1 MIRFA
6 TKSGE
11 GQRCGGKMFR
21 FRKKSTC
28 NHRYESGRAHLIWIL
43 LCSTATLLLLWLA
56 VMPGE
61 SAPAGLGWDKLNHAG
76 AIALTT
82 GLAYLSMQPR
92 RWAPEAAFLY
102 GIFLGVLIEILQ
114 ATMATG
120 RAAEWGDGAADL
132 IGAGSVWL
140 AIKIYQRRT
149 APKR

>member
-1 MIRFA
+1 MRRQDVSL
-6 TKSGE
+6 SGKE
-11 GQRCGGKMFR
+11 YM
-21 FRKKSTC
+21 
-28 NHRYESGRAHLIWIL
+28 NHRHEGVRNHLIWIL
-43 LCSTATLLLLWLA
+43 LCSTITLLILWLA
-56 VMPGE
+56 LMPGE

-76 AIALTT
+76 AIAVTT

-92 RWAPEAAFLY
+92 RWAAEGAFLY
-102 GIFLGVLIEILQ
+102 GIFLGVLIELLQ

-140 AIKIYQRRT
+140 AINIYQRRT